1 MFVAGSGD
9 KITGMFT
16 VDEAT
21 AEAIRRAVDH
31 GGELAGVVEL
41 RRYFPL
47 LADTDNAQA
56 RRCVQMIL
64 GWRPL
69 ADPSGANTTARARAR
84 PRPKPDGQPTGR

>member
-1 MFVAGSGD
+1 MFVALEVD

-16 VDEAT
+16 VDETT

-41 RRYFPL
+41 RRCFPL
-47 LADTDNAQA
+47 LTDTDNAHA

-64 GWRPL
+64 GWKPL
-69 ADPSGANTTARARAR
+69 ADPSRPNTTARATAR
-84 PRPKPDGQPTGR
+84 SRPKPDGEPSG